1 MTVLLAI
8 TAVTVLV
15 TSPTQSANFV
25 PGEVMVKF
33 VAGSEAAMRVR
44 EISQQTPLRLEA
56 LEPVVKQLEART
68 ELPLTVTQLTSG
80 DWVVLKIDA
89 EHLSRDVADRLRG
102 YQNVAQAEVIGEE
115 RQYIG
120 YSAPK
125 KIAVAFVPDTMEAR
139 TVSETLT
146 EKGGSNLGNLVSR
159 LQQRAASPLKAEVT
173 EQEGLLL
180 QVDLKPLTLT
190 LQDRLHS
197 LPFIESTQ
205 LNHVMTAF

>member
-1 MTVLLAI
+1 MTVLLTI
-8 TAVTVLV
+8 TAAMLLV
-15 TSPTQSANFV
+15 ASPTQSANFV
-25 PGEVMVKF
+25 PGEVVVKF
-33 VAGSEAAMRVR
+33 IPGSEAAMRVR
-44 EISQQTPLRLEA
+44 EVSQQTPIRLEA
-56 LEPVVKQLEART
+56 LEPVVEQLKART
-68 ELPLTVTQLTSG
+68 ELPLVVTQLTSG
-80 DWVVLKIDA
+80 DWVVLKIDV
-89 EHLSRDVADRLRG
+89 EPLSRGVADRLRG

-125 KIAVAFVPDTMEAR
+125 KIAVTFVPGTLEAR

-146 EKGGSNLGNLVSR
+146 DKGGSNFSNLVSR

-173 EQEGLLL
+173 EQEGLVL
-180 QVDLKPLTLT
+180 QVDLKSLTLT

-205 LNHVMTAF
+205 LNHVMTGF

>member
-8 TAVTVLV
+8 TAVTVLT

-25 PGEVMVKF
+25 PGEIMVKF
-33 VAGSEAAMRVR
+33 VPGSEAAMRVR
-44 EISQQTPLRLEA
+44 EVSQQTPLRLEA
-56 LEPVVKQLEART
+56 LEPLVKQLEART
-68 ELPLTVTQLTSG
+68 GLPLTVTQLTSG

-89 EHLSRDVADRLRG
+89 EHLSRGVADRLRG

-120 YSAPK
+120 YSAPQ
-125 KIAVAFVPDTMEAR
+125 KIAVTFLPGTVEAR

-146 EKGGSNLGNLVSR
+146 DKGGSNLSNLVSR
-159 LQQRAASPLKAEVT
+159 LQQRAASPLKAQVT
-173 EQEGLLL
+173 EQEGLVL

-197 LPFIESTQ
+197 LPIIESTQ

>member
-1 MTVLLAI
+1 
-8 TAVTVLV
+8 
-15 TSPTQSANFV
+15 
-25 PGEVMVKF
+25 
-33 VAGSEAAMRVR
+33 MRVR
-44 EISQQTPLRLEA
+44 EVSQQAPLRLEA
-56 LEPVVKQLEART
+56 LEPVVEQLEART
-68 ELPLTVTQLTSG
+68 GLPLTVTQLTSG

-89 EHLSRDVADRLRG
+89 EFLSRGVADRLRG

-125 KIAVAFVPDTMEAR
+125 KIAVTFVPGTLEAR

-146 EKGGSNLGNLVSR
+146 DKGGSNFSNLVSR

-173 EQEGLLL
+173 EQEGLVL
-180 QVDLKPLTLT
+180 QVDLKSLTLT

-205 LNHVMTAF
+205 LNHVMTGY

>member
-1 MTVLLAI
+1 MKVLLTF
-8 TAVTVLV
+8 TAVTVLA

-33 VAGSEAAMRVR
+33 VPGSEAAMRVR
-44 EISQQTPLRLEA
+44 EVSQQAPLRLEA

-89 EHLSRDVADRLRG
+89 EHLSRGVADRLRG

-115 RQYIG
+115 QQYIG
-120 YSAPK
+120 YSAPQ
-125 KIAVAFVPDTMEAR
+125 KIAVTFLPGTVEAR
-139 TVSETLT
+139 TVSGTLT
-146 EKGGSNLGNLVSR
+146 DKGGSNLSNLVSR

-173 EQEGLLL
+173 EQEGLVL